1 MGCGWEQKAFCSSGC
16 GLEKTSLSLADTAG
30 AIGPVVVVGFVVS
43 GLEAVDDGWAASSR
57 LAIRRP
63 PRACERL
70 RSPFMMLLVKRS
82 LGELLSGDGL
92 AAGSDNDGEVRRRI
106 KSRSHEVHW
115 FWEVHAQVKH
125 YPSIN

>member
-1 MGCGWEQKAFCSSGC
+1 MAV
-16 GLEKTSLSLADTAG
+16 A
-30 AIGPVVVVGFVVS
+30 GFVVS

-70 RSPFMMLLVKRS
+70 RSPFIMLLVKRS
-82 LGELLSGDGL
+82 SGELLSGDGL
-92 AAGSDNDGEVRRRI
+92 TAESDDDGEMRRRI

-115 FWEVHAQVKH
+115 F
-125 YPSIN
+125 